1 MSIVAERGR
10 SGARIAPLWRNRDYL
25 RWFTGDLLGDL
36 GSSLRGFAMPLVT
49 LAVGG
54 TAPYDQVAERDIWK
68 PSLVD
73 TVAGIIEQ
81 LASAGLEAFAANV
94 TTDELAWK
102 GLTAARVVMP
112 GTLPITFGYELGRV
126 HSLPRLTEATLPFPA
141 QVAPSEFTSAPPHP
155 FP

>member
-1 MSIVAERGR
+1 MV
-10 SGARIAPLWRNRDYL
+10 D
-25 RWFTGDLLGDL
+25 DLSLVDTMMDHCML
-36 GSSLRGFAMPLVT
+36 GSRRSSTPWFAFLT
-49 LAVGG
+49 DGSGG